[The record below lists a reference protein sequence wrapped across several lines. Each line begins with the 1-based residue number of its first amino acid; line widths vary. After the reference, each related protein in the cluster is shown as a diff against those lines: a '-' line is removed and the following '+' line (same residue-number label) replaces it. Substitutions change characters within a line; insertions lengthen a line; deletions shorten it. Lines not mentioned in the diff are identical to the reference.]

1 MQTTDMSEKSLE
13 TIIENNS
20 RKHEHTTL
28 YKSNSGWSFK
38 FKVSAFNKLWWWRTG
53 GRFEIRYCSYT

>member
-1 MQTTDMSEKSLE
+1 MQTTDMSERSLE
-13 TIIENNS
+13 TIFKNNS

-38 FKVSAFNKLWWWRTG
+38 CKVSAFN
-53 GRFEIRYCSYT
+53 